1 MRTLYLRVALTL
13 TWTLICS
20 LLAMFWISGYIAR
33 RAVLD
38 YFQGSMKLEVAH
50 AEKAYL
56 AGGPQ
61 ALTDYLAEVDVALKG
76 KRYLTDVNGR
86 DLISGADLSWMVP
99 TASDLMGFPEAKNGR
114 MIIVKPSD
122 DMKYHLV
129 VDTPPPL
136 QGIRFLPYFVL
147 VALAIAV
154 LGGALSMGIVS
165 PLRRVAETVD
175 RFGRGDLS
183 ARVEGNR
190 RDEIGNLSRSFNDMA
205 DRIEG
210 LLTAQKRLLQD
221 VSHELRSPLTRLT
234 FAVELMKGT
243 PDPEAAANS
252 MRREIK
258 RLSQLISTVM
268 EVTSAEGEPAS
279 RRTQRV
285 LMPALVQE
293 IVSDC
298 GFEAE
303 ARNVGID
310 TELRSSAAV
319 EGDPELLRRAV
330 ENVLRNAIRFAPAG
344 SRVSVSVEERNGD
357 LAVRVRDRGPGTPP
371 EYLTRIFDPF
381 FRVDESRDGAAG
393 GTGLGLSIARRA
405 VLLHHGEITAENA
418 SPGLQVNIVIPRV

>member
-56 AGGPQ
+56 AGGPP

-221 VSHELRSPLTRLT
+221 VSHELRSPLARLT

-258 RLSQLISTVM
+258 RLSQLVSTVM

-285 LMPALVQE
+285 AMPALVQE
-293 IVSDC
+293 IVTDC

-310 TELRSSAAV
+310 TEVRSSAAV